1 MTKIHF
7 RYSLLALFLMILL
20 FSASCSRTSEYKN
33 RGMWFDSGR
42 EIDEDLTDV
51 FYIVSANIISSGD
64 SINGRSYNAIL
75 TEEEKKI
82 LDGEINFVNNIFCP
96 EFNFFS
102 PYYHQFT
109 FESMALDKNSFVP
122 IYNRAET
129 DVNEAFNYYIRN
141 LNNGRKFILAG
152 FSQGA
157 MIIPS
162 ILKNLTDDQYSRFV
176 AAYMMGGGLTEED
189 LECPRII
196 PANDSESMG
205 ITVSFNSVSSV
216 GDIWD
221 FVTGDAAVC
230 TNPTTWT
237 TDSTVGELVF
247 NGDSLKVAVDTT
259 YNVLIVS
266 GTDPERYHFAPLDS
280 YCTRGNLHHYD
291 ILFYN
296 DLIKENAILRS
307 YKANKT
313 KEF

>member
-1 MTKIHF
+1 MAKILNRLPF
-7 RYSLLALFLMILL
+7 LASVLITLL
-20 FSASCSRTSEYKN
+20 FSAACSSPSEYEKQE
-33 RGMWFDSGR
+33 MWFDSGR
-42 EIDEDLTDV
+42 EIDENLTDI
-51 FYIVSANIISSGD
+51 FYIVSADIISSGD
-64 SINGRSYNAIL
+64 SISGRSYNAIL
-75 TEEEKKI
+75 TEEEKTT

-109 FESMALDKNSFVP
+109 FESIALDKNSFVP

-129 DVNEAFNYYIRN
+129 DVNEAFDYYIRN
-141 LNNGRKFILAG
+141 LNNGRKFILVG

-162 ILKNLTDDQYSRFV
+162 ILKNLTDEQYSRFV

-196 PANDSESMG
+196 PANDSVSMG

-237 TDSTVGELVF
+237 TDSTEGELVF
-247 NGDSLKVAVDTT
+247 NGDTLKVAVDTT

-266 GTDPERYHFAPLDS
+266 GTDSERYHFAPLDV